1 MLIQTTAPSEIMAK
15 SANGTLL
22 QIGHKVSF
30 TDEKGLTRIAR
41 IMWIYDNLDV
51 ALNHFYGAP
60 KCFTRIPANTT
71 YSVKQYC

>member
-1 MLIQTTAPSEIMAK
+1 MLIQTTAPSEIMVK

-30 TDEKGLTRIAR
+30 TDEQGLTRIAR

-51 ALNHFYGAP
+51 ALNHFYGAAN
-60 KCFTRIPANTT
+60 CFTRIPAITT
-71 YSVKQYC
+71 HSVKQYC